1 MTASQDRPAHSQASA
16 RGHDRAVAL
25 VIDEPERRDEE
36 RLLAEVGVDPD
47 DPELSTE
54 VRRLEAGATDDL
66 PFGPP
71 GAPLSDRTPFVSG
84 AGAALGVLLVVA
96 LAVAAYLVAD
106 ILVVILVAAFL
117 AAGLD
122 PAVCWLQRHT
132 AGSRGIA
139 VAIVIAVVGLTLL
152 AFTVLGLP
160 ALFSQANELRT
171 DAPRYAEQLRDG
183 NRALENLDRRV
194 GWVSMV
200 KRATSEKALQG
211 ASGRRGLLQL
221 ATGVAAAAVAT
232 LTCVVLTI
240 YFLARLPS
248 LKSNAYRLI
257 PHSRRARVTLLIDEM
272 LQRIG
277 RYVLGNLATSV
288 VAGVAAYVVLKAL
301 GVPHALALALFVAL
315 MDLVPLVGAT
325 IGAAV
330 SVAVALTV
338 SVATGMAMVVFFVVY
353 QQFENFILIPRVMQK
368 TVEVSPVATIVAVL
382 LGAALLGVV
391 GAILAV
397 PTAAALQLVGRHVW
411 LPRQE
416 AR

>member
-1 MTASQDRPAHSQASA
+1 MTAPQDRPAHSQVSA

-36 RLLAEVGVDPD
+36 RLLAEVGVDPQ

-96 LAVAAYLVAD
+96 MAVAAYIVAD
-106 ILVVILVAAFL
+106 ILVVILVAGFL

-122 PAVCWLQRHT
+122 PAVCWLQRRT
-132 AGSRGIA
+132 AGSRGAA
-139 VAIVIAVVGLTLL
+139 VTIVIAIVGLTLL
-152 AFTVLGLP
+152 AFTVLALP
-160 ALFSQANELRT
+160 ALFSQANELRN

-183 NRALENLDRRV
+183 NRALETLDQRV

-211 ASGRRGLLQL
+211 ASGRRGLLQV

-232 LTCVVLTI
+232 LTCVILTI

-277 RYVLGNLATSV
+277 RYVLGNLATSA
-288 VAGVAAYVVLKAL
+288 VAGLAAFVALKGL

-325 IGAAV
+325 IGAVV

-338 SVATGMAMVVFFVVY
+338 SVATGTIMVVFFIVY
-353 QQFENFILIPRVMQK
+353 QQFENFVLIPRVMQK